1 MNALIIDDDISNIEL
16 VVNLIE
22 KYSPDIKVIGKAD
35 TVELALKLIIS
46 LKPDLLFLD
55 IELHNKTAFDIL
67 QVIETENLQVI
78 LITAHEKYALASYK
92 YDITDY
98 LLKPIQDTEFVH
110 AIQTCKKNTA
120 KVTKQ
125 IKYIPQDNFLAV
137 DQKNEISLFDLNE
150 IIHLTA
156 ENSYTY
162 IHLNNK
168 PSILSSK
175 SLKEYEAK
183 LPSHLFSR
191 IHHSY
196 IVNLKH
202 IVKFTKKKPAYLLMS
217 NGEELP
223 ISENRKKALLNKIII

>member
-1 MNALIIDDDISNIEL
+1 MNALIIDDDLSNIEL
-16 VVNLIE
+16 VDKLIQ

-35 TVELALKLIIS
+35 NVELALKLIIS

-67 QVIETENLQVI
+67 QVIDTEKLHII

-98 LLKPIQDTEFVH
+98 LLKPIQDIEFVH
-110 AIQTCKKNTA
+110 AIQTCKKNAA
-120 KVTKQ
+120 KATKQ
-125 IKYIPQDNFLAV
+125 IQFIPQDNFLAI
-137 DQKNEISLFDLNE
+137 DQKNEVILLDINE
-150 IIHLTA
+150 IIQLTV

-168 PSILSSK
+168 PAILSSK

-183 LPSHLFSR
+183 LPNHLFSR

-196 IVNLKH
+196 IVNIKH
-202 IVKFTKKKPAYLLMS
+202 IVKLTKKKPAYLLMS

-223 ISENRKKALLNKIII
+223 ISENRKKDLLNKIII